1 MTNGYVYALID
12 SDGEIK
18 ATYRYKYETNKARK
32 LKGQAIVMLK
42 ELFYK
47 ALENDSW
54 YFYPRICPVLCFIQI
69 QVIVYTRPYESLP
82 LIWTS

>member
-1 MTNGYVYALID
+1 MFRKSAKQKRLEYLSKFMTNGYVYALID

-47 ALENDSW
+47 ALENDS
-54 YFYPRICPVLCFIQI
+54 
-69 QVIVYTRPYESLP
+69 
-82 LIWTS
+82 